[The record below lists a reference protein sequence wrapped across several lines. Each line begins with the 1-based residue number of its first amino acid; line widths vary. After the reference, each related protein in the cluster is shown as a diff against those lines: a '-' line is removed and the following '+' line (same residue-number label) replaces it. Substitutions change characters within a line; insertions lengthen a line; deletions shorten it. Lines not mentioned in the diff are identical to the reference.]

1 MKLQVRHEL
10 DVEPPL
16 RLLAN
21 EKAESGNVLLRRR
34 GAGFSARFLDKE
46 RVRVRTT

>member
-21 EKAESGNVLLRRR
+21 EKAGSGNVLLRRR
-34 GAGFSARFLDKE
+34 ATSGTYSCGMSQADRP
-46 RVRVRTT
+46 RP